1 MSGLEK
7 KNPLIF
13 KASVARA
20 LINAGSLQQ
29 NRRRPS
35 GTTPTAKCR
44 TVTKVPSEVRFSTRN
59 HSSKPGQTCK
69 QMPRCCMHMEDQ
81 INLHAVTNFHMLCSP
96 GDQEHAVNAKG
107 CAAAPECISG
117 SMNLGLSKT
126 TINTKCCSTDLC
138 NSEIPPANEGGT
150 SVTLKGCVSRSLC
163 TASKSSVWGKKDL
176 RLTEMSCCKGN
187 LCNSAAGVKLS
198 LLIMLVPLLS
208 SFFL

>member
-7 KNPLIF
+7 KNFLIF
-13 KASVARA
+13 NASVARA

-29 NRRRPS
+29 NKRRRPS
-35 GTTPTAKCR
+35 ETTPSKCK

-59 HSSKPGQTCK
+59 HSPK
-69 QMPRCCMHMEDQ
+69 
-81 INLHAVTNFHMLCSP
+81 
-96 GDQEHAVNAKG
+96 
-107 CAAAPECISG
+107 
-117 SMNLGLSKT
+117 
-126 TINTKCCSTDLC
+126 
-138 NSEIPPANEGGT
+138 PANEGGT